1 MHGLAAGHTF
11 EEQVASFLPRQN
23 VFMIAASHSHSATH
37 GDARRMFLSAVLLV
51 AFGACESN
59 MPTDAPEPPI
69 VAPAFLESSEL
80 LPGGHG
86 VLVSAGF
93 PGLDLVPAVEE
104 GGNVIPDRWTNLRIT
119 LDGTEVDSRRLEA
132 TRIQFDVPVLPAG
145 DVTVQVQTPVATST
159 TTGRVRGLLASR
171 RIDDCAANDY
181 TTPVAIADE
190 VVFSLYCP
198 ADTEETAW
206 RLGYAS
212 TRPDGSDP
220 RLRWFDDLYI
230 DDTTADGMRRAVI
243 HPGPSTRSGHFV
255 ARRPGPST
263 EPLSTWL
270 WKAGPTPAPV
280 EPLTCFPDTSGDD
293 VTSATVDL
301 DGTCVASQAGFL
313 RRDAVPIAECCVSD
327 AMATFVISP
336 DGSAALRHVADLVV
350 VDPGGHIDF
359 RIPYGQLIDDVAFS
373 RNGERVYV
381 AVAGS
386 SSSIVDVRDRQ
397 TSELLERLEF
407 EGRVNALAVSGD
419 RLWLTRE
426 LPGDGPFAVELYDAG
441 TLTLRRTIAL
451 PRGSLAPPRDALT
464 GTIAVLRQNEEG
476 TRLFLT
482 SLVGGILRSDVIEV
496 F

>member
-1 MHGLAAGHTF
+1 
-11 EEQVASFLPRQN
+11 
-23 VFMIAASHSHSATH
+23 
-37 GDARRMFLSAVLLV
+37 MFLIATLLL
-51 AFGACESN
+51 APGACDSN
-59 MPTDAPEPPI
+59 MPTGAPEPPI

-93 PGLDLVPAVEE
+93 PELDLVPAVE
-104 GGNVIPDRWTNLRIT
+104 GGTVIPDRWTNLRVK

-132 TRIQFDVPVLPAG
+132 TRIEFDVPVLPAG
-145 DVTVQVQTPVATST
+145 DVTVEVQTPVATST

-181 TTPVAIADE
+181 STPIAIADE

-198 ADTEETAW
+198 ADIEETDW

-212 TRPDGSDP
+212 TRPGGSDP
-220 RLRWFDDLYI
+220 GLRWFDDLYI
-230 DDTTADGMRRAVI
+230 DDTAADGMRRAVI
-243 HPGPSTRSGHFV
+243 HPGPSTRTGHFV

-263 EPLSTWL
+263 EPLDTWL

-293 VTSATVDL
+293 VTSATIDL
-301 DGTCVASQAGFL
+301 DGTCVAFQAGFL

-327 AMATFVISP
+327 AMATFVLSP

-381 AVAGS
+381 AVGGS
-386 SSSIVDVRDRQ
+386 SSSIVDVRDRK

-407 EGRVNALAVSGD
+407 EGRVNAVAVAAD

-426 LPGDGPFAVELYDAG
+426 WPDDGPFAVQLYDAG

-451 PRGSLAPPRDALT
+451 PKGSLAPPQDALT
-464 GTIAVLRQNEEG
+464 GAIAVLRQNDEG
-476 TRLFLT
+476 TRLSLT